1 MFDRA
6 GGHGEPMFIIW
17 KSGRGK
23 SNIRRKMGGVM
34 RIGVLALVAV
44 VAAGIAGGAL
54 YFSGNQTPAPVR
66 APLAAQT
73 HALPAAAPAKAE
85 PMFVRGVRRF
95 DDTYR
100 SHRHQFVTV
109 SDYSDRAR
117 RNWMVGL
124 FGFAVFVLLTLPKNT
139 RGVRAFYRRMM
150 EHSPLSAEEGVS
162 DDDNRQARKVL
173 FFYLLF
179 LLYQLVQ
186 FPLTLGHDNRLQF
199 FTDFAI
205 QSGLLL
211 AVVWTFH
218 CLKRSLHKRWR
229 SDAARREK
237 MDRWLDA
244 KLEGINIRWR
254 DISKLAVGVFIIGF
268 APAALAHLTGWL
280 DALTDFG
287 QRMVGN

>member
-1 MFDRA
+1 M
-6 GGHGEPMFIIW
+6 
-17 KSGRGK
+17 
-23 SNIRRKMGGVM
+23 
-34 RIGVLALVAV
+34 
-44 VAAGIAGGAL
+44 
-54 YFSGNQTPAPVR
+54 
-66 APLAAQT
+66 
-73 HALPAAAPAKAE
+73 
-85 PMFVRGVRRF
+85 
-95 DDTYR
+95 
-100 SHRHQFVTV
+100 TV

-139 RGVRAFYRRMM
+139 RGVRAFYRQMM
-150 EHSPLSAEEGVS
+150 EHSPLSAEGDAT

-186 FPLTLGHDNRLQF
+186 FPLTLGHDNPIQF

-205 QSGLLL
+205 QLGLLL

-218 CLKRSLHKRWR
+218 RLKRGLHKRWQG
-229 SDAARREK
+229 DAARREK

-268 APAALAHLTGWL
+268 APVALAHLTGWL
-280 DALTDFG
+280 DALSGFA
-287 QRMVGN
+287 QRLIGS

>member
-1 MFDRA
+1 
-6 GGHGEPMFIIW
+6 
-17 KSGRGK
+17 
-23 SNIRRKMGGVM
+23 M
-34 RIGVLALVAV
+34 RIWVLALVI
-44 VAAGIAGGAL
+44 VAAVIAGGAL
-54 YFSGNQTPAPVR
+54 YFSVNRTPAPVQVPQ
-66 APLAAQT
+66 ATQT
-73 HALPAAAPAKAE
+73 HALAAPAKTE
-85 PMFVRGVRRF
+85 PMFVHGVRRF

-100 SHRHQFVTV
+100 SHRHQFVKV

-124 FGFAVFVLLTLPKNT
+124 FGFAVFVFLTLPKNT
-139 RGVRAFYRRMM
+139 KGVRAFYRQMM
-150 EHSPLSAEEGVS
+150 ERSPLPAEDGVS

-199 FTDFAI
+199 FTDLAI
-205 QSGLLL
+205 QTFLLL

-218 CLKRSLHKRWR
+218 RLKRGLYKRWR

-237 MDRWLDA
+237 MDRWLGA

-268 APAALAHLTGWL
+268 TPAALAHLTGWL
-280 DALTDFG
+280 DALTGFA
-287 QRMVGN
+287 QRFVGS